1 MWIHVPYFKKNDSK
15 KIYVIHFQLTGTGEE
30 KQKEVEGLQKQLS
43 EQRESTESQQR
54 QYEQQIADLQLQY
67 SKVGCF
73 ENDKNVPTCVC
84 NCNSLK

>member
-1 MWIHVPYFKKNDSK
+1 M
-15 KIYVIHFQLTGTGEE
+15 VIFQLTNTGEE

-67 SKVGCF
+67 SKVGYF
-73 ENDKNVPTCVC
+73 ENLVKWWGV
-84 NCNSLK
+84 